1 MTWTVGP
8 TNSLVDVAGVRVGHY
23 TRTDDGWLT
32 GTTVVR
38 LPVDGAVAG
47 VDVRGGGPG
56 TRETDLLDRRSSA
69 AVTNGGGGA
78 EASSPSVATTTRV
91 TFAI

>member
-56 TRETDLLDRRSSA
+56 TRETDLLDHATSS
-69 AVTNGGGGA
+69 N
-78 EASSPSVATTTRV
+78 ASMPSVCPAARPLGSPRPTE
-91 TFAI
+91 

>member
-56 TRETDLLDRRSSA
+56 TRDIEVLDPTCVVD
-69 AVTNGGGGA
+69 AVDAIMLSGG
-78 EASSPSVATTTRV
+78 
-91 TFAI
+91 